1 MKHSLFFFCLLLP
14 CVSLTQAPSSH
25 YTVPF
30 QMRSKLIVFQ
40 AVVDGQ
46 TGYFILD
53 TGIERLLLNMRY
65 FRWAPSRRICAGV
78 DGRCLPVE
86 ERLVDL
92 EIGNWR
98 LPNTQAD
105 ITDLRAL
112 EVYTGLPI
120 FGNAG
125 GWLFKDCELVIDY
138 TFRELTIYPHKKSP
152 PHRNRHTEAE
162 AALSFKYKGAMPG
175 LEVQIGARTFRFGL
189 DTGAG
194 ANVLDPRRR
203 KDVRPYF
210 IARKEQELATFGNS
224 TATTIGGELHDLK
237 VNGQSCR
244 PMPTLL
250 ASLDG
255 TNRQLIGPQLDGLL
269 GYPFL
274 SRYRVAIHF
283 RKREIRLWSPE
294 TVREQ
299 YLAYQEKHKGN
310 NR

>member
-1 MKHSLFFFCLLLP
+1 M
-14 CVSLTQAPSSH
+14 QAQSSH

-65 FRWAPSRRICAGV
+65 FRGAPTRRTFTGV
-78 DGRCLPVE
+78 DGRRIPVE

-138 TFRELTIYPHKKSP
+138 TFRELTVYPQKKSAG
-152 PHRNRHTEAE
+152 HRKRHTEAE
-162 AALSFKYKGAMPG
+162 AVLSFKYKGAMPG

-189 DTGAG
+189 DTGAS
-194 ANVLDPRRR
+194 ANVLDLRRR
-203 KDVRPYF
+203 KAVRPYF

-224 TATTIGGELHDLK
+224 TATTVAGELHDLK
-237 VNGQSCR
+237 VSGQSCR

-255 TNRQLIGPQLDGLL
+255 ANRQLIGPQLDGLL

-283 RKREIRLWSPE
+283 RKKEIRLWTPQ
-294 TVREQ
+294 TVQKQ
-299 YLAYQEKHKGN
+299 YLAYQTEKKQ
-310 NR
+310 

>member
-1 MKHSLFFFCLLLP
+1 
-14 CVSLTQAPSSH
+14 
-25 YTVPF
+25 
-30 QMRSKLIVFQ
+30 
-40 AVVDGQ
+40 
-46 TGYFILD
+46 
-53 TGIERLLLNMRY
+53 
-65 FRWAPSRRICAGV
+65 
-78 DGRCLPVE
+78 
-86 ERLVDL
+86 
-92 EIGNWR
+92 
-98 LPNTQAD
+98 
-105 ITDLRAL
+105 
-112 EVYTGLPI
+112 
-120 FGNAG
+120 
-125 GWLFKDCELVIDY
+125 
-138 TFRELTIYPHKKSP
+138 
-152 PHRNRHTEAE
+152 
-162 AALSFKYKGAMPG
+162 MPG

-194 ANVLDPRRR
+194 ANVLDPRRS

-237 VNGQSCR
+237 VSGQSCR

-255 TNRQLIGPQLDGLL
+255 TNRQLIGPQLDSLL

-299 YLAYQEKHKGN
+299 YLAYQEEHKGN